1 MYTKYEKRCRDAEE
15 EEEEAYELETLNAWR
30 MLTLCGVAILMLLF
44 VYDPLTTISMEEI
57 FLEEIFLDY

>member
-1 MYTKYEKRCRDAEE
+1 MYTKYEKRCRDA

-44 VYDPLTTISMEEI
+44 VYDPLTTISIEEI
-57 FLEEIFLDY
+57 FLEEIFLGY